1 MTGHGQPLLRE
12 SEKKNIRIIHVQ
24 SHRYLSHQEWLPYV
38 QIYIYIYTIHSLTPL
53 NTDGQNISL
62 SLSFSLPPLLT
73 HSPTHTLTLCW
84 GGSGVTTP
92 GDRTRSS
99 MDEPIVRCRGKH
111 LDEPLR
117 AIHGGSLEP
126 RPAERSMSL
135 NMLPGTLEVAKPLN
149 PRSLRHNKT
158 DT

>member
-1 MTGHGQPLLRE
+1 MSKAIAIYRTKSGSPMC
-12 SEKKNIRIIHVQ
+12 K
-24 SHRYLSHQEWLPYV
+24 
-38 QIYIYIYTIHSLTPL
+38 YIYIYTIHSLTPL

-149 PRSLRHNKT
+149 PRSLRHMSLKCLVIQNKHNKT